1 MTDDT
6 TTRLDTAARKYVTAR
21 QAAEKADAAAK
32 KANEKLEEEKQAVM
46 DLMEDLNQPSTVL
59 DLGGDIG
66 KIRLTRPKPTIYS
79 RVIDK
84 DVALASIDAAG
95 RTEEMFDFE
104 IRKAPANQWIKEC
117 LERGEDLPDGF
128 DYSASERITLTYL
141 DKEKKS

>member
-1 MTDDT
+1 MSDDS
-6 TTRLDTAARKYVTAR
+6 RLDTAARKYVIAR
-21 QAAEKADAAAK
+21 RASEKADSEAK
-32 KANEKLEEEKQAVM
+32 KKAEKLEEEKQAVM
-46 DLMEDLNQPSTVL
+46 DLMEDLNQPSAVV

-104 IRKAPANQWIKEC
+104 IRKAPANQWIREC

-128 DYSASERITLTYL
+128 DYSASERITLTYI
-141 DKEKKS
+141 KEKS